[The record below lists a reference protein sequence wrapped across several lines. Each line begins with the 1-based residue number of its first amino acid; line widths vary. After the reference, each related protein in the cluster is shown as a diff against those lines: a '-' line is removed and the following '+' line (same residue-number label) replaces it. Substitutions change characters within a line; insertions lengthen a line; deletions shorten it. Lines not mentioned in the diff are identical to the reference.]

1 MTALSD
7 LRVID
12 LSSNVAGP
20 LCTKMFAD
28 FGADVIKV
36 ESPVGDDEARGLGP
50 FAKSLA
56 GERDDSESSGMYLY
70 LHTNKRGITLNLESQ
85 QGMSLLRE
93 LLGSADVVVE
103 SFRPGVMEGMG
114 LGFAALEK
122 LRPGIIL
129 TSITPFGQTGPW
141 RDHQATDLVEYAA
154 SGLSY
159 VNGLEGREPLKSP
172 GPESYYQAGLR
183 AFVGSMTAICY
194 RDRTGIGE
202 HIDVSILEAATSI
215 FGPQLLGAQYSGRP
229 PQRRPLEGPAGLY
242 PCKDGYVSLNVR
254 HEPTWQFM
262 WLFFGEPE
270 MADDPRFAT
279 QDGRRRRSKE
289 LEELLLPYLA
299 QYTREELFHG
309 LSPLRI
315 LVGMALDVADVVN
328 DPHLQER
335 GFFTRSD
342 HPVAGEVSFP
352 GAPFNMSLTPWHLND
367 PAPILGQHNQE
378 VYSGILGHS
387 PEEIERW
394 HEKGVV

>member
-1 MTALSD
+1 MGALTD

-20 LCTKMFAD
+20 LCTKLFAD

-36 ESPVGDDEARGLGP
+36 ESPLGDDQARRLGP
-50 FAKSLA
+50 FS
-56 GERDDSESSGMYLY
+56 DDEENPETSGMFLY
-70 LHTNKRGITLNLESQ
+70 LNSNKRGITLNLGSQ
-85 QGMSLLRE
+85 QGVSLCRE
-93 LLGSADVVVE
+93 LISAADVVVE
-103 SFRPGVMEGMG
+103 SFRPGAMEGMG
-114 LGFAALEK
+114 LGFHDLED

-172 GPESYYQAGLR
+172 GSESYYHAGLS
-183 AFVGSMTAICY
+183 AFAGTMTAICS
-194 RDRTGIGE
+194 RDRSGNGE

-215 FGPQLLGAQYSGRP
+215 FGPQLLASQYSGSP
-229 PQRRPLEGPAGLY
+229 PRRRSLNGPAGLY

-270 MADDPRFAT
+270 KADDPRFAT
-279 QDGRRRRSKE
+279 QEDRRRRSKE

-315 LVGMALDVADVVN
+315 LVGMALDVTDVVN

-335 GFFTRSD
+335 GFFTQSD
-342 HPVAGEVSFP
+342 HPVAGEVDLP
-352 GAPFNMSLTPWHLND
+352 GAPFKMSLTPWQLKS
-367 PAPILGQHNQE
+367 PSPILGQHNQE
-378 VYSGILGHS
+378 VFAGILGHS

-394 HEKGVV
+394 HEQGVV

>member
-12 LSSNVAGP
+12 LSTDVAGP

-36 ESPVGDDEARGLGP
+36 ESPLGNDEGRNLGP
-50 FAKSLA
+50 FAN
-56 GERDDSESSGMYLY
+56 GENDPEASGMFLY
-70 LHTNKRGITLNLESQ
+70 LNANKRGITLNLESQ
-85 QGMSLLRE
+85 QGVSLLRE
-93 LLGSADVVVE
+93 LLGGADVVVE
-103 SFRPGVMEGMG
+103 SFTPETMEDMG
-114 LGFAALEK
+114 LGFEALEK
-122 LRPGIIL
+122 LRPGIVL

-141 RDHQATDLVEYAA
+141 RDFQATDLVEYAA

-159 VNGLEGREPLKSP
+159 VNGIDGQEPLGSP
-172 GPESYYQAGLR
+172 GFESYYHAGLS
-183 AFVGSMTAICY
+183 AFTGSMTAICS
-194 RDRTGIGE
+194 RDLSGIGE
-202 HIDVSILEAATSI
+202 HVDVSILEAATSI
-215 FGPQLLGAQYSGRP
+215 FGPQLLGSLYSGRP
-229 PQRRPLEGPAGLY
+229 SRRRFPDGPAGLY
-242 PCKDGYVSLNVR
+242 PCEDGCVSLNVR

-279 QDGRRRRSKE
+279 QDDRRRRSKE

-315 LVGMALDVADVVN
+315 LVGMVLDVPDVIN

-335 GFFTRSD
+335 GFFTKSV
-342 HPVAGEVSFP
+342 HPGTGEVSMP
-352 GAPFNMSLTPWHLND
+352 GAPFNMSLTPWQLNH

-387 PEEIERW
+387 SEEIERW
-394 HEKGVV
+394 HDQGVV

>member
-103 SFRPGVMEGMG
+103 SFGPGVMEGMG

-172 GPESYYQAGLR
+172 GPESYYQAGLS

-194 RDRTGIGE
+194 RDRNW
-202 HIDVSILEAATSI
+202 
-215 FGPQLLGAQYSGRP
+215 Y
-229 PQRRPLEGPAGLY
+229 RRAY
-242 PCKDGYVSLNVR
+242 
-254 HEPTWQFM
+254 
-262 WLFFGEPE
+262 
-270 MADDPRFAT
+270 
-279 QDGRRRRSKE
+279 
-289 LEELLLPYLA
+289 
-299 QYTREELFHG
+299 
-309 LSPLRI
+309 
-315 LVGMALDVADVVN
+315 
-328 DPHLQER
+328 
-335 GFFTRSD
+335 
-342 HPVAGEVSFP
+342 
-352 GAPFNMSLTPWHLND
+352 
-367 PAPILGQHNQE
+367 
-378 VYSGILGHS
+378 
-387 PEEIERW
+387 
-394 HEKGVV
+394 